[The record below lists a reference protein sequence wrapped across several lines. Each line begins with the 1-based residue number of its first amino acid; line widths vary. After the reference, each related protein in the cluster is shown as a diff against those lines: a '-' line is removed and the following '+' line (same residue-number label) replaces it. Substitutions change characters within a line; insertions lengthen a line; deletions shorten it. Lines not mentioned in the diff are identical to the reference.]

1 MVRAS
6 GDGGP
11 AEASEQYLIIINAL
25 SLLSFIEEQRDNL
38 DEAEA
43 LAHRALEVAEENVL
57 TYAQQS
63 WSAYV
68 ALDKILTRRGELA
81 RAERMLERGVELQ
94 HLSEGFPELT
104 GTLLALAS
112 VRGVRGVLEE
122 ARALIE
128 EAREMIERCAD
139 PGILSSLLERTKR
152 NLRQRALCRQPG
164 LSEELSEREAAV
176 LKLLSTDLT
185 QRQIGGE
192 LYISLST
199 VKSHT
204 RAIYRKLGVSSRAGA
219 VEQARLS
226 ELLS

>member
-1 MVRAS
+1 VVRAS
-6 GDGGP
+6 GDSGP
-11 AEASEQYLIIINAL
+11 AEASEQYLIINTL

-43 LAHRALEVAEENVL
+43 LAHRALEVVEENVL

-68 ALDKILTRRGELA
+68 ALGKVLTRRGELA

-152 NLRQRALCRQPG
+152 NPRQRALCRQPR